1 MRGINKVLTAATAV
15 GLAATMAACSS
26 SGSSSGSTGGS
37 QPTSKAPATTSAP
50 APATS
55 KAAPKPEGAFKTLT
69 KGTTTVVPAA
79 SFVKAL
85 GSLKVTLGLSGK
97 AKMTKQGL
105 AFPITGGNATI
116 YKTRAVTP
124 YVQGV
129 VKHQGSGI
137 TLSAGGTTVTLQ
149 NFVINPGNNSNLTG
163 SVLVNGKQ
171 AFPAGTPLFDLDGN
185 TLKTP
190 TIGSDG
196 YATLS
201 GTTIYVSQAAA
212 GALNK
217 VFMLKGKTALPTT
230 KEAIEVGT
238 AIIHVT
244 GK

>member
-1 MRGINKVLTAATAV
+1 MRAITKVLTAATAV

-26 SGSSSGSTGGS
+26 SGSSGGSGNTGGS
-37 QPTSKAPATTSAP
+37 QPTSKTPTTSSAP
-50 APATS
+50 TTS
-55 KAAPKPEGAFKTLT
+55 AAPKPVGAFNTLT
-69 KGTTTVVPAA
+69 KGTTTVVPAK
-79 SFVKAL
+79 SFTSALSSLGVK
-85 GSLKVTLGLSGK
+85 LGLEGK
-97 AKMTKQGL
+97 AKMTSQGI

-116 YKTRAVTP
+116 YKKGTVTP

-129 VKHQGSGI
+129 VKHNGSGL
-137 TLSAGGTTVTLQ
+137 TLSAGGTTVALE

-163 SVLVNGKQ
+163 KVLVNGKQ
-171 AFPAGTPLFDLDGN
+171 AFPAGTKLFDLDGN

-190 TIGSDG
+190 TISGG
-196 YATLS
+196 YATLQ

-217 VFMLKGKTALPTT
+217 VFKLAGTKKALPTGFE
-230 KEAIEVGT
+230 KIEVGT